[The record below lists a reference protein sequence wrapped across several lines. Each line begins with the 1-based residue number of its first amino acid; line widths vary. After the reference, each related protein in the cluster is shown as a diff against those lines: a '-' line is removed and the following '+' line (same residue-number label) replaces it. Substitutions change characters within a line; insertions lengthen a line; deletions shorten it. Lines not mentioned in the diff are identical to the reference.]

1 MGKIQDYNTGYPS
14 AYTTLTGL
22 VQKEEKKREDEVSS
36 MYIHVFY
43 CSMAKWDLSFSV
55 VDWAESTAR
64 LTQLNTTFD

>member
-43 CSMAKWDLSFSV
+43 CSMAK
-55 VDWAESTAR
+55 
-64 LTQLNTTFD
+64 